1 LYRISTTCIFLSC
14 KPQTE
19 IRTIDAALHHN
30 QHPTCAETVAQ
41 LTLQR
46 MGLLKLCVVTARM
59 TIPCLDGAVSHE
71 ATGTEDEE
79 LRASSDGFEEG
90 RQ

>member
-1 LYRISTTCIFLSC
+1 
-14 KPQTE
+14 
-19 IRTIDAALHHN
+19 
-30 QHPTCAETVAQ
+30 
-41 LTLQR
+41 